1 MRASLDFRVL
11 EWTDDG
17 IYALKIR
24 VFGTDD
30 RGNARDDVITLREP
44 VYPEE
49 IGRVI
54 GKINAGAA
62 RRRRRS

>member
-17 IYALKIR
+17 VYALKIR

-30 RGNARDDVITLREP
+30 RGNARDDVITLHEP

-54 GKINAGAA
+54 GKINGGAA
-62 RRRRRS
+62 RRR